1 MIASYADSLG
11 LVPTDP
17 AFWMPLALLVITAL
31 MVLGT
36 IVFDGFD
43 MGVGLLLP
51 FAPATY
57 RQALMTSLAP
67 WRSVN
72 ETWVLLTFAL
82 AIASFPFAF
91 GTILNQL
98 YLPILLCML
107 GVVTRSIS
115 FEFRARSAISTR
127 SFWLVI
133 FFIGALLS
141 ALGLGLILAAFA
153 AGYQQDATNIG
164 FILFVALCVM
174 AASMLIGSCWLLM
187 RWEGEVRVLAARWA
201 SHAVRWVAAGMTA
214 VSIMLAMANPA
225 ILYKWTHI
233 NNLIPAGLLWFV
245 MLGCF
250 VWLEIYFKRVRQN
263 QSPSRQWLPFALCVV
278 LLALMVLGILYSLFP
293 FMVLDEITLWD
304 ATPSVLSM
312 RLILAALII
321 VMPVIVLRH
330 LSNYRLLFSPAGARL

>member
-1 MIASYADSLG
+1 MSSYAASLG
-11 LVPTDP
+11 LLPTDP
-17 AFWMPLALLVITAL
+17 AFWMPLLLLIITAL

-36 IVFDGFD
+36 VIFDGFD

-51 FAPATY
+51 FAPAAY

-82 AIASFPFAF
+82 AVAAFPFAF
-91 GTILNQL
+91 GSILNQL
-98 YLPILLCML
+98 YLPLLLCML
-107 GVVTRSIS
+107 GVVMRSIS
-115 FEFRARSAISTR
+115 FEFRARSAVVMR

-133 FFIGALLS
+133 FCIGAFLS

-153 AGYQQDATNIG
+153 TGYQQDATNIG

-174 AASMLIGSCWLLM
+174 AACILIGACWLLM
-187 RWEGEVRVLAARWA
+187 RWEGEVRLLAARWG

-233 NNLIPAGLLWFV
+233 NNLIPAGLLWGV
-245 MLGCF
+245 MLTCF
-250 VWLEIYFKRVRQN
+250 VWLEIYFKRIRDKN
-263 QSPSRQWLPFALCVV
+263 TPKKLWLPFVLCVV
-278 LLALMVLGILYSLFP
+278 LLALMVMGILYSLFP

-304 ATPSVLSM
+304 ATPSELSM
-312 RLILAALII
+312 RLIFAALII

>member
-1 MIASYADSLG
+1 MSSYAASLG
-11 LVPTDP
+11 LLPTDP
-17 AFWMPLALLVITAL
+17 AFWMPLLLLTLTSI

-36 IVFDGFD
+36 IIFDGFD

-51 FAPATY
+51 FAPASH

-72 ETWVLLTFAL
+72 ETWVLLTFSL

-98 YLPILLCML
+98 YLPILLSML
-107 GVVTRSIS
+107 GVVTRSVS
-115 FEFRARSAISTR
+115 FEFRARSANTMR
-127 SFWLVI
+127 SLWLVI
-133 FFIGALLS
+133 FCIGAFLS

-174 AASMLIGSCWLLM
+174 AACILMGACWVLM
-187 RWEGEVRVLAARWA
+187 RWEGEMRILAARWA

-233 NNLIPAGLLWFV
+233 DNLIPAGLLWGV
-245 MLGCF
+245 MLFCF

-263 QSPSRQWLPFALCVV
+263 FTSHRLWLPFVLCVV

-312 RLILAALII
+312 QLILAALVI
-321 VMPVIVLRH
+321 VTPVIVLRH